1 MQENSHENMIY
12 SWYKTDM
19 QMHIVSENIH
29 NYLWKGIRIGPDGAP
44 RCTSIETDDHVAIW
58 NVNNPN

>member
-44 RCTSIETDDHVAIW
+44 RCTSIETDDHVAI
-58 NVNNPN
+58 